1 MTKRSH
7 KKVATTASMLV
18 DLEHIVIDPQASN
31 ETKVNALNLAY
42 ELGLNQGNLDGSMS
56 MAERLT
62 TSAKG
67 NL

>member
-1 MTKRSH
+1 VTKRSH